1 MKLALHD
8 LPTFFA
14 LRRGGQTG
22 DWAERGI
29 VAWVPSAMAREN
41 AGLREADAGGGA
53 TVHTCD
59 LEEGDVEFY
68 ETFRCGLAP
77 RLAES
82 EMLLLFHAER
92 FGSVVLTCDG
102 VIKEHAEALGLQC
115 WSGEPAVLNSLFPMP
130 VTHTTVQHFPTRRQV
145 PDRDEPVNSR
155 KRPTGCLNGGRT
167 SSETMH

>member
-1 MKLALHD
+1 MNLALHD
-8 LPTFFA
+8 LRTFQT
-14 LRRGGQTG
+14 LRRDGQTG

-41 AGLREADAGGGA
+41 ARLRDPDDAGGA

-59 LEEGDVEFY
+59 LEESEVEFY
-68 ETFRCGLAP
+68 ETFRCGLAQ

-92 FGSVVLTCDG
+92 FGSVVLTRDG
-102 VIKEHAEALGLQC
+102 VVKEHAEALGLQC
-115 WSGEPAVLNSLFPMP
+115 WSGEPAALNSLFPMP
-130 VTHTTVQHFPTRRQV
+130 VTHTTVQNFTTRRQV
-145 PDRDEPVNSR
+145 PDRDETLDSR

>member
-8 LPTFFA
+8 LPTFLS

-41 AGLREADAGGGA
+41 AGLREATDGGGA

-59 LEEGDVEFY
+59 LEERDVEFY
-68 ETFRCGLAP
+68 ETFRCGLAQ

-92 FGSVVLTCDG
+92 FGSVVLTRDG

-115 WSGEPAVLNSLFPMP
+115 WSGEPAALNSLFPMP
-130 VTHTTVQHFPTRRQV
+130 VTHTTVQNFPTRRQV
-145 PDRDEPVNSR
+145 PDRDEPVETR
-155 KRPTGCLNGGRT
+155 KRPTRGLNGCRS